1 MMGVARV
8 LGAAFLCAIHVD
20 TVENTLFEDGDG
32 ANTLTENEKKNNYCL
47 TTYIHIYRKIS

>member
-1 MMGVARV
+1 MGVARV